1 MAKCTSKMTMD
12 ERWGGHMDIG
22 NRGNISIQ
30 VKKLEHYTI
39 ELWLRLKKYPI
50 IHRKKDNQQVMID
63 PTVLTVGNVRV
74 TYDDKK
80 IKFKD
85 HKTYQAVY
93 VNYEPEQWFQLG
105 ISNGKTG
112 SLGYDTGS
120 IYINGKEVNTT
131 MIFPPDISLFKIGN
145 DLQAKDKVLIN
156 PNYESESSL
165 GVVRIYQRVM
175 SKHEIYN
182 NYLAQAKQYALLMK
196 RSASPI
202 SDSLVMELIPE
213 KEHYDDTSQYWYS
226 TKQVLKRRAA
236 NKNPVKDYKMSRTDE
251 LTKLLQTLQF
261 SRQSASSQQ
270 HSPPSQQQP
279 QSEVG
284 SNIIILSRNP
294 EMFMKHLKNPA
305 DSMTKQLMT
314 QGQQNPQKH
323 DYDGIFDNPFKIKL
337 LVNYMQS
344 NPEHFLD
351 LLKSDVLNQEQ
362 LITLSNALSGRGMTQ
377 VNKVVEGFIGGPV
390 DPTYNTALALLQQRI
405 MMRPLIQRPSPPN
418 YENGQAPFMNDLVT
432 STSTIARI
440 MEDHHKKQQV
450 NEKVAERAEFMD
462 TIKYLNHKIRDSGV
476 RTDKL
481 EQLLAQQNKILGLI
495 LSKQNGRCVGT
506 IDTKGKIKH
515 CEHKHAKS
523 PYDIIVNRKS
533 YGLNLNNI
541 LQQHRLTGST
551 VQQIIEESKQNNMNV
566 LGQCINTTG
575 KTIGLL
581 VRMGSSNHYIP
592 TVASDPVPS
601 VPILAILA
609 PNKQTLNGEETE
621 LECKNGKCELGY
633 HAVENTGVGSKD
645 WLGEGETEEEALS
658 NIKNAEASP
667 VAQSGED
674 PAGAPLDPQQA
685 AEEISSLQRKIDILE
700 KGIEEE
706 VDEEDQGTVINFL
719 NSFT

>member
-1 MAKCTSKMTMD
+1 MAKCTSKMTLD

-22 NRGNISIQ
+22 NRGNVSIQ

-50 IHRKKDNQQVMID
+50 IHRKKDNQQVLVD

-85 HKTYQAVY
+85 HKTLQAVY
-93 VNYEPEQWFQLG
+93 INYEPEQWFQLA

-156 PNYESESSL
+156 TNYESESSL

-202 SDSLVMELIPE
+202 SDSLVMELLPE
-213 KEHYDDTSQYWYS
+213 KEHYDKTTNYWYS
-226 TKQVLKRRAA
+226 TKQVIKRRAT
-236 NKNPVKDYKMSRTDE
+236 NKNPIKDYKMSRTDE
-251 LTKLLQTLQF
+251 LTKLLQSLQF
-261 SRQSASSQQ
+261 SRSSVPPQ
-270 HSPPSQQQP
+270 HSPPAHPQQGAT
-279 QSEVG
+279 EVG

-305 DSMTKQLMT
+305 DLMTKQLMT
-314 QGQQNPQKH
+314 QGQNTPMKH

-337 LVNYMQS
+337 LVNYLQS

-351 LLKSDVLNQEQ
+351 LLKSDALNQEQ
-362 LITLSNALSGRGMTQ
+362 LITLSNALNGRGMTQ
-377 VNKVVEGFIGGPV
+377 VNKVVEGFTSGPMG
-390 DPTYNTALALLQQRI
+390 DPTYDAALGLLQQQI
-405 MMRPLIQRPSPPN
+405 MLRPLQRPSPPN
-418 YENGQAPFMNDLVT
+418 LGVGHAPYVNDLVT

-440 MEDHHKKQQV
+440 MADHHKTQKL
-450 NEKVAERAEFMD
+450 NEKLARRAQFMD
-462 TIKYLNHKIRDSGV
+462 TIRYLNSKIKDSSV

-481 EQLLAQQNKILGLI
+481 EHLLAQQNKILGLI
-495 LSKQNGRCVGT
+495 LSKNNGKCVGT
-506 IDTKGKIKH
+506 IDLNGKIKH

-523 PYDIIVNRKS
+523 PYDIIVNSRS
-533 YGLNLNNI
+533 YGLSLNNI
-541 LQQHRLTGST
+541 LQQHRLTGAT
-551 VQQIIEESKQNNMNV
+551 VEQILEESKQNGMTV

-581 VRMGSSNHYIP
+581 VRMGKSNHYIP
-592 TVASDPVPS
+592 TVESNPVPS

-609 PNKQTLNGEETE
+609 PNKHKEDLSQ
-621 LECKNGKCELGY
+621 CSSGKCEPGY
-633 HAVENTGVGSKD
+633 HAVENTAVGDKD
-645 WLGEGETEEEALS
+645 WLQEGETEEEALA
-658 NIKNAEASP
+658 NIKNAQANPSG
-667 VAQSGED
+667 QSNEETT
-674 PAGAPLDPQQA
+674 GAPLDPQEA
-685 AEEISSLQRKIDILE
+685 AEEIASLQRKIDILE
-700 KGIEEE
+700 NGLEEE
-706 VDEEDQGTVINFL
+706 DDVDPEDQGTVVNFL
-719 NSFT
+719 NSFA